1 MSVLGERSFPVNT
14 GDVDLP
20 SVVEGSFGTH
30 SPSMQ
35 LGVIADRNDRS
46 RKTMPVWWGGVETL
60 SVNWLV
66 LESEFFKCLL
76 FTCASRGT
84 SAFG

>member
-35 LGVIADRNDRS
+35 PGVIADMQRQIKENNARVVGRS
-46 RKTMPVWWGGVETL
+46 
-60 SVNWLV
+60 
-66 LESEFFKCLL
+66 
-76 FTCASRGT
+76 
-84 SAFG
+84 